1 MELFPTKDLCYALAT
16 LMKEPSLLEE
26 SKIRLDRNDFY
37 TKGESKF
44 YQIIFAAIN
53 NLYLKDGMT
62 RIEPANIDE
71 YLSNYPTMYET
82 FEQNGGVEF
91 LYKVEEIANPDSY
104 LRYAT
109 RIRKF
114 SLLRDVEEK
123 GFSLEAI
130 YEVSEDPELNSHY
143 QTRFEQLSID
153 EIIEHYERIVN
164 DFSSKFG
171 IGHDTEGGIAG
182 QNGMDLLQS
191 FLEEPQYGVSTC
203 GKLQNTIFRGH
214 QKGSSMLRSATT
226 NAFKSRTALAEA
238 TDLSISKWYN
248 WKINKWESKGNSEK
262 VLFISTEME
271 QEKLEPTIWAYIS
284 GVKEEN
290 IRDGAWNDKEYE
302 VIKESIEH
310 LNECSNFFIE
320 YIPKF
325 DPQTINSVIKKYAVQ
340 HEVDYVYFDYIH
352 LNFEIMIEI
361 ANKTK
366 GMSTREDMMLSI
378 FAAGLEELAK
388 EYNFHL
394 STSTQLNGNFD
405 PASDSFDSRML
416 RGAKSMA
423 DKFTKACIMNQ
434 PTEKELKQIEHITK
448 DGYRKLPNMVW
459 HIYKNRE
466 SKFKGRLYL
475 YIDFDTMRMEDL
487 FMTDNNGKQ
496 INVPERILESV
507 EVVEEEYDF

>member
-1 MELFPTKDLCYALAT
+1 MELFPTRDLCYALGT

-26 SKIRLDRNDFY
+26 CKIRLDRNDFFAQ
-37 TKGESKF
+37 GESKF
-44 YQIIFAAIN
+44 HQIIFAAIN
-53 NLYLKDGMT
+53 NLYLNDGMT
-62 RIEPANIDE
+62 TIEPANIDE
-71 YLSNYPTMYET
+71 YLSNYGTMYET
-82 FEQNGGVEF
+82 YEQNGGIEF
-91 LYKVEEIANPDSY
+91 LYKVETIANPDSY

-114 SLLRDVEEK
+114 SLLRDVASK
-123 GFSLEAI
+123 GFSLEGI
-130 YEVSEDPELNSHY
+130 YETSEDPELNSHY
-143 QTRFEQLSID
+143 QTVFEDLSVD
-153 EIIEHYERIVN
+153 DIIEHYEKIVN
-164 DFSSKFG
+164 EFSSKFG
-171 IGHDTEGGIAG
+171 IGHETEGGIAG
-182 QNGMDLLQS
+182 QNGMELLKS

-203 GKLQNTIFRGH
+203 GLIQNTVFRGH

-238 TDLSISKWYN
+238 TDLSISKWFN
-248 WKINKWESKGNSEK
+248 WDTGKWESKGNSEK

-290 IRDGAWNDKEYE
+290 IRDGKWTDEEFE
-302 VIKESIEH
+302 VIKDSIEH
-310 LNECSNFFIE
+310 LSECSNFFIE

-405 PASDSFDSRML
+405 PASDTFDSRML

-434 PTEKELKQIEHITK
+434 PNEKELKQIEPILSK
-448 DGYRKLPNMVW
+448 GFRNVPNMVW

-466 SKFKGRLYL
+466 SKYKGRLYL
-475 YIDFDTMRMEDL
+475 YIDFDTMRMTDL
-487 FMTDNNGKQ
+487 FMTDSNGKY
-496 INVPERILESV
+496 IEVPERVLETV
-507 EVVEEEYDF
+507 EEEQEEYDF

>member
-44 YQIIFAAIN
+44 HQIIFAAIN
-53 NLYLKDGMT
+53 NLYLKDGMG

-82 FEQNGGVEF
+82 FEQNGGIEF
-91 LYKVEEIANPDSY
+91 LYKIEEIANPDSY

-114 SLLRDVEEK
+114 SLLRDVQEK
-123 GFSLEAI
+123 GFSLDDI

-143 QTRFEQLSID
+143 QTKFEQLSID
-153 EIIEHYERIVN
+153 EIIEHYEKIVN

-182 QNGMDLLQS
+182 QNGMDLLRS
-191 FLEEPQYGVSTC
+191 FLEEPQYGVTTC
-203 GKLQNTIFRGH
+203 GLLQNTIFRGH

-238 TDLSISKWYN
+238 TDLSISKWFN
-248 WKINKWESKGNSEK
+248 WETKQWETKGNSEK

-290 IRDGAWNDKEYE
+290 IRDGAWNDEEYE
-302 VIKESIEH
+302 VIKESIGH

-405 PASDSFDSRML
+405 PASDTFDSRML

-448 DGYRKLPNMVW
+448 DGFRKLPNMVW

-475 YIDFDTMRMEDL
+475 YIDFDTMRMTDL

-496 INVPERILESV
+496 INVPERVLESV
-507 EVVEEEYDF
+507 EVVEEYDF